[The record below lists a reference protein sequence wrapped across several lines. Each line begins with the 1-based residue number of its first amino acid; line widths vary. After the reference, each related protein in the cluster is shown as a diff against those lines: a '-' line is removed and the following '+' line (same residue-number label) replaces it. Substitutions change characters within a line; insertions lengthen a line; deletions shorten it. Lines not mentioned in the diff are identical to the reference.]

1 MKMSVPCHSGRDIR
15 HVAACL
21 HAGCSTGLGYAHSWS
36 PLQRLTKPTC
46 HWVLSPSTVC
56 SQISCCKTS
65 WPNYQCWRQKLTFS
79 ALHPNWNTRRSAH
92 IIRAIQSKPLSK
104 SFERVLCINC
114 SGCGWRRDLGAH
126 PLRSCNPSPD
136 EQCGANCRHVPC
148 PPGRASSGHPCPDS
162 TSTERVNQQQPRRAW
177 MRDGTPGGQVHAHVH
192 TARTPCS
199 CRTGPSGG
207 RDSRAGV
214 SVLARSSMPLVWTL
228 NHTVTVSWVI
238 SGRQVLH
245 TPIISGWWKVIFP
258 CIGQSVVFICKSF
271 SSARKCRPVRK
282 SQIMRCVI
290 WRNEN
295 RAREWIHEY

>member
-1 MKMSVPCHSGRDIR
+1 MKMSVPCQRYQTCSCLP
-15 HVAACL
+15 ACRL
-21 HAGCSTGLGYAHSWS
+21 QHKPRLCSMHTAG
-36 PLQRLTKPTC
+36 
-46 HWVLSPSTVC
+46 VLFSV
-56 SQISCCKTS
+56 
-65 WPNYQCWRQKLTFS
+65 WPNLRVTGFYLQALFVAKSPVARHLDQIISVSHPAPEIDLLCSASELEHQVKRPYNQGDPIQASEQKFRAST
-79 ALHPNWNTRRSAH
+79 LH
-92 IIRAIQSKPLSK
+92 QL
-104 SFERVLCINC
+104 NC
-114 SGCGWRRDLGAH
+114 SGCGWGRDLGAH
-126 PLRSCNPSPD
+126 HPLRSCSPSPD

-207 RDSRAGV
+207 RDGRAGV

-228 NHTVTVSWVI
+228 NHTVTVSWVN

-271 SSARKCRPVRK
+271 SSDGIVTRTTGLAIP
-282 SQIMRCVI
+282 
-290 WRNEN
+290 
-295 RAREWIHEY
+295 